1 MQRTHGSSA
10 LAKLQPADYSEALD
24 RLAARDLRHR
34 PLVTYRLQFSS
45 QFRFSDALRLMD
57 YFSALGVSHLYSSPL
72 FKARAGSTH
81 GYDITDHNRL
91 NPEIGSEEEFRE
103 WTDALRHRGMGLVL
117 DIVPNHVGISE
128 HNPWWQDVLANGRS
142 SRFADYFDID
152 WCPLKPELENKLLL
166 PVLGLQY
173 GEELESGKIK
183 LDFDTE
189 FFVAYYD
196 KRFPVDLRSLN
207 VLLESAIAKLRA
219 EFGPD
224 LPESKEMDGWMASV
238 RELPP
243 HFTTDPEY
251 AQQRRRE
258 IPVLKNRF
266 ALLASDPFGRRVVQT
281 VLESANGTSGE
292 PRSFDLLHR
301 FLEAQAYRLAHW
313 RVSAE
318 EINYRR
324 FFDINDL
331 VGLRMENPQVFA
343 HTHRL
348 LRRLLAEERVTA
360 LRVDHPDGLYN
371 PIQYFTRLQMLY
383 AASQI
388 SGPDPVPPVAE
399 NGIEERLQELY
410 ASHPWLRQPPLPV
423 YAEKILEPGEELPRE
438 WPVEGTVGYEFG
450 GLLNG
455 LFIDS
460 RNERAFTNLYERF
473 TGSSNDIETLI
484 YQSKKL
490 ILNIAL
496 SGELNVLVHLLEDL
510 RSLDRHARDFTPK
523 MLRDSLREC
532 IACFPVYRTYV
543 DERGEISES
552 DRMQITRAIVRAKRR
567 NPGMAGQVF
576 DFLRDILLLQRQ
588 AHDKRDT
595 RRRQLNFTLKFQQ
608 LTGPVMAKGMEDTV
622 FYVYNR
628 FISLNEVGGSP
639 QRFGTSMDEFHGAN
653 MKRQEQ
659 WPAAMLSTSTHDT
672 KRSEDVRARLN
683 VLSEMP
689 KTWSAHVHRWRRW
702 NRAKHRVIND
712 GRTVPDANEEYLLYQ
727 TLLGTWPWDFKDS
740 EREDYVRRIQQYM
753 NKAVHEAKVNLSWVN
768 QNPEYIAALEDFVSA
783 ILQRTSA
790 KGRSSPFV
798 QDVENFAPTVAL
810 FGAINSIAQTLL
822 KLTGPGVPD
831 LYQGTELWDFSLVDP
846 DNRRPV
852 DFEERKRV
860 LTELQTRAGQGDL
873 RSLASELLAN
883 YQDGRIKFWTV
894 MGALGARR
902 THAELFRSGGYLP
915 VYGFGKFREHVAG
928 FARFNERTR
937 EAAVSIVPRLSYT
950 LMRGEMKPP
959 LGDAWADTEVA
970 LPPGVEG
977 EFVNLY
983 TGEVLHT
990 SATRTLLC
998 REVFASFPAA
1008 LLISR

>member
-1 MQRTHGSSA
+1 MQSTQGSSA
-10 LAKLQPADYSEALD
+10 LATILPADYSEALD

-34 PLVTYRLQFSS
+34 PLVTYRLQFNS
-45 QFRFSDALRLMD
+45 QFRFADALQLVD
-57 YFSALGVSHLYSSPL
+57 YFSALGISHLYSSPL

-81 GYDITDHNRL
+81 GYDITDHNLL
-91 NPEIGSEEEFRE
+91 NPEIGSEEEFRT

-166 PVLGLQY
+166 PILGLQY

-183 LDFDTE
+183 LAFDTE
-189 FFVAYYD
+189 FYVSYYE
-196 KRFPVDLRSLN
+196 KRLPIDLRSLN
-207 VLLESAIAKLRA
+207 IVLEPAIAKLRA
-219 EFGPD
+219 ELGTE
-224 LPESKEMDGWMASV
+224 LPEWKELSSWSV
-238 RELPP
+238 SVHELPP
-243 HFTTDPEY
+243 HSTTDPEY
-251 AQQRRRE
+251 AQIRRRE
-258 IPVLKNRF
+258 IPALKQRF
-266 ALLASDPFGRRVVQT
+266 LEIATHSEKRLLQTAL
-281 VLESANGTSGE
+281 EMANGTLGE

-301 FLEAQAYRLAHW
+301 FLDAQPYRLAHW

-348 LRRLLAEERVTA
+348 VRRLLAEERVTA
-360 LRVDHPDGLYN
+360 LRVDHPDGLFN
-371 PIQYFTRLQMLY
+371 PVQYFTRLQMLY

-388 SGPDPVPPVAE
+388 SGPEPVPPVAE
-399 NGIEERLQELY
+399 NGIEQGLQELY
-410 ASHPWLRQPPLPV
+410 GSHPWLRQPPLPV
-423 YAEKILEPGEELPRE
+423 YAEKILEPGEELPSQ

-450 GLLNG
+450 TLLNG
-455 LFIDS
+455 IFIDS
-460 RNERAFTNLYERF
+460 RNERAFTNIYVRF
-473 TGSSNDIETLI
+473 TGSNNDIETLI

-543 DERGEISES
+543 DERGEISEN

-595 RRRQLNFTLKFQQ
+595 RRRQLYFTLKFQQ
-608 LTGPVMAKGMEDTV
+608 LTGPVMAKGLEDTV

-628 FISLNEVGGSP
+628 FISLNEVGGVP
-639 QRFGTSMDEFHGAN
+639 QRFGASMDEFHGAN

-702 NRAKHRVIND
+702 NRGKRRVISD
-712 GRTVPDANEEYLLYQ
+712 GRSVPDANEEYLLYQ
-727 TLLGTWPWDFKDS
+727 TLLSTWPWQFEDT
-740 EREDYVRRIQQYM
+740 EREEYITRIQQYM
-753 NKAVHEAKVNLSWVN
+753 NKAVHEAKVNLSWMN
-768 QNPEYIAALEDFVSA
+768 QNPEYIAALEDFVAA
-783 ILQRTSA
+783 ILEVKSA
-790 KGRSSPFV
+790 KGRANPFV
-798 QDVENFAPTVAL
+798 QDLQNFVPAVAF
-810 FGAINSIAQTLL
+810 FGVINSLAQTLL
-822 KLTGPGVPD
+822 KLTSPGVPD
-831 LYQGTELWDFSLVDP
+831 IYQGTELWDFSLVDP

-852 DFEERKRV
+852 AFGERKGI
-860 LTELQTRAGQGDL
+860 LQELQARAARGDL
-873 RSLASELLAN
+873 HALVAELLAN
-883 YQDGRIKFWTV
+883 YQDGRIKLWTV

-902 THAELFRSGGYLP
+902 THAELFRSGSYLP
-915 VYGFGKFREHVAG
+915 VYGAGRFREHIAG
-928 FARFNERTR
+928 FARFNDPTR
-937 EAAVSIVPRLSYT
+937 ESAISIVPRLSYS
-950 LMRGEMKPP
+950 LMRGEIKAP
-959 LGDAWADTEVA
+959 LGEIWGDTEIV
-970 LPPGVEG
+970 LPPGIEG

-983 TGEVLHT
+983 TGEIVRT
-990 SATRTLLC
+990 SPTRTLLG

>member
-1 MQRTHGSSA
+1 MQRTQGSSA
-10 LAKLQPADYSEALD
+10 LAKILPADYSEALD

-34 PLVTYRLQFSS
+34 PLVTYRLQFNS
-45 QFRFSDALRLMD
+45 QFRFADALQLVD
-57 YFSALGVSHLYSSPL
+57 YFSALGISHLYSSPI

-91 NPEIGSEEEFRE
+91 NPEVGTEEEFRN

-128 HNPWWQDVLANGRS
+128 HNPWWQDVLGNGRS

-183 LDFDTE
+183 LQFDTE
-189 FFVAYYD
+189 FYVSYYD
-196 KRFPVDLRSLN
+196 KRFPVDLRSIN
-207 VLLESAIAKLRA
+207 IVLEPAVSKLRA
-219 EFGPD
+219 EFGAE
-224 LPESKEMDGWMASV
+224 LPEWQELSSWVESV

-243 HFTTDPEY
+243 HSTSDPEY
-251 AQQRRRE
+251 AQIRRRE
-258 IPVLKNRF
+258 IPALKVRF
-266 ALLASDPFGRRVVQT
+266 LQMANDSDKRIVQT
-281 VLESANGTSGE
+281 VLEMANGTPGE
-292 PRSFDLLHR
+292 SRSFDLLHR
-301 FLEAQAYRLAHW
+301 FLDAQPYRLAHW

-331 VGLRMENPQVFA
+331 VGLRMENPHVFA

-348 LRRLLAEERVTA
+348 VRRLLAEERVTA
-360 LRVDHPDGLYN
+360 LRVDHPDGLFN
-371 PIQYFTRLQMLY
+371 PVQYFTRLQMLY

-388 SGPDPVPPVAE
+388 SGPEPVPPVAE
-399 NGIEERLQELY
+399 NGIEQGLQELY
-410 ASHPWLRQPPLPV
+410 GSHPWLRQPPLPV
-423 YAEKILEPGEELPRE
+423 YAEKILEPGEELPAQ
-438 WPVEGTVGYEFG
+438 WPVDGTVGYEFG
-450 GLLNG
+450 TLLNG
-455 LFIDS
+455 IFVDS
-460 RNERAFTNLYERF
+460 RNERAFSNLYERF
-473 TGSSNDIETLI
+473 SGSNNDIETLI

-496 SGELNVLVHLLEDL
+496 SGELNVLTHLMEDL

-532 IACFPVYRTYV
+532 IACFPVYRTYI
-543 DERGEISES
+543 DERGEISEN

-595 RRRQLNFTLKFQQ
+595 RRRQLYFTLRFQQ
-608 LTGPVMAKGMEDTV
+608 LTGPVMAKGLEDTV
-622 FYVYNR
+622 FYAYNR
-628 FISLNEVGGSP
+628 FISLNEVGGVP
-639 QRFGTSMDEFHGAN
+639 QRFGVSIDEFHAAN
-653 MKRQEQ
+653 MKRQEH

-689 KTWSAHVHRWRRW
+689 KAWSSHVHRWRRW
-702 NRAKHRVIND
+702 NQSKRRVISE
-712 GRTVPDANEEYLLYQ
+712 GRSVPDANEEYLLYQ
-727 TLLGTWPWDFKDS
+727 TLLGTWPWQFEDA
-740 EREDYVRRIQQYM
+740 ERGDYIPRIQQYM

-768 QNPEYIAALEDFVSA
+768 QNPEYIAALEDFVAA
-783 ILQRTSA
+783 ILEVKSA
-790 KGRSSPFV
+790 KGRTNPFV
-798 QDVENFAPTVAL
+798 QDLQNFVPAVAF
-810 FGAINSIAQTLL
+810 FGAINSLAQTLL
-822 KLTGPGVPD
+822 KLTNPGVPD
-831 LYQGTELWDFSLVDP
+831 IYQGTEFWDFSLVDP

-852 DFEERKRV
+852 AFGERKGI
-860 LTELQTRAGQGDL
+860 LQQLQTSAAAGDL
-873 RSLASELLAN
+873 RALVAELLAN
-883 YQDGRIKFWTV
+883 YQDGRVKLWTV

-902 THAELFRSGGYLP
+902 THAELFRSGSYLP
-915 VYGFGKFREHVAG
+915 VYGVGRFREHIAG

-937 EAAVSIVPRLSYT
+937 ESAISIVPRLSYS
-950 LMRGEMKPP
+950 LMRGEMKAP
-959 LGDAWADTEVA
+959 LGEVWGDTEIA
-970 LPPGVEG
+970 LPPGIEG

-983 TGEVLHT
+983 TGELVRT
-990 SATRTLLC
+990 SPTRTLSG
-998 REVFASFPAA
+998 REIFASFPAA

>member
-1 MQRTHGSSA
+1 MQRTQGSSA
-10 LAKLQPADYSEALD
+10 LAKLQTADYSSALD
-24 RLAARDLRHR
+24 RLAARDTRHG

-45 QFRFSDALRLMD
+45 QFRFSQALELID
-57 YFSALGVSHLYSSPL
+57 YFSALGISHLYSSPL

-91 NPEIGSEEEFRE
+91 NPEIGSEEEFRK
-103 WTDALRHRGMGLVL
+103 WTDALRERNMGLVL

-142 SRFADYFDID
+142 SRFAEYFDID
-152 WCPLKPELENKLLL
+152 WWPLKPELENKLLL

-173 GEELESGKIK
+173 GEELESGRIT
-183 LDFDTE
+183 LGYDTE
-189 FFVAYYD
+189 FFISYYD
-196 KRFPVDLRSLN
+196 KRFPVDLRS
-207 VLLESAIAKLRA
+207 VYSILEPALAKVRA
-219 EFGPD
+219 GT
-224 LPESKEMDGWMASV
+224 PEPSEIKEMESWMISA

-243 HFTTDPEY
+243 HSTTDPEY

-258 IPVLKNRF
+258 IPTLKHRF
-266 ALLASDPFGRRVVQT
+266 ALIAASTFGKA
-281 VLESANGTSGE
+281 VLEAVLEITNGVPSE

-331 VGLRMENPQVFA
+331 VGLRMENPHVFA

-348 LRRLLAEERVTA
+348 LRRMLAEERVTA
-360 LRVDHPDGLYN
+360 LRIDHPDGLFN
-371 PIQYFTRLQMLY
+371 PVQYFTRLQMLY

-399 NGIEERLQELY
+399 NGIEQVLQELY
-410 ASHPWLRQPPLPV
+410 GSHPWLRQPPLPV
-423 YAEKILEPGEELPRE
+423 YAEKILEPGEELPRG
-438 WPVEGTVGYEFG
+438 WPVEGTVGYKFG
-450 GLLNG
+450 ALLNG
-455 LFIDS
+455 IFVDS

-473 TGSSNDIETLI
+473 SGGDTDIESLI

-510 RSLDRHARDFTPK
+510 RSLDRHARDFTAK

-567 NPGMAGQVF
+567 NPGMAAQVF

-628 FISLNEVGGSP
+628 FISRNEVGGEP
-639 QRFGTSMDEFHGAN
+639 QQLGHSIDEFHAAN

-702 NRAKHRVIND
+702 NRSKRRVIGD
-712 GRTVPDANEEYLLYQ
+712 GRSVPDANEEYLLYQ
-727 TLLGTWPWDFKDS
+727 TLLGSWPWRFYEAD
-740 EREDYVRRIQQYM
+740 REEYVRRIQQYM

-768 QNPEYIAALEDFVSA
+768 QNPEYIAALEEFVA
-783 ILQRTSA
+783 TILA
-790 KGRSSPFV
+790 PAVKGRPNSFL
-798 QDVENFAPTVAL
+798 QDIESFARAVAY
-810 FGAINSIAQTLL
+810 FGAINSLAQTLL
-822 KLTGPGVPD
+822 KLTAPGVPD
-831 LYQGTELWDFSLVDP
+831 IYQGTELWDFSLVDP

-852 DFEERKRV
+852 NFDQRKRA
-860 LTELQTRAGQGDL
+860 LQELQSRAAQGGL
-873 RSLASELLAN
+873 RSLVSELLTG
-883 YQDGRIKFWTV
+883 YEDGR
-894 MGALGARR
+894 
-902 THAELFRSGGYLP
+902 
-915 VYGFGKFREHVAG
+915 
-928 FARFNERTR
+928 
-937 EAAVSIVPRLSYT
+937 
-950 LMRGEMKPP
+950 
-959 LGDAWADTEVA
+959 
-970 LPPGVEG
+970 
-977 EFVNLY
+977 
-983 TGEVLHT
+983 
-990 SATRTLLC
+990 
-998 REVFASFPAA
+998 
-1008 LLISR
+1008 